1 MTGWQR
7 QIKDYL
13 TFSKTEQ
20 RGIFVLMLL
29 NILLMSVNLLLPFF
43 FNSKSSD
50 FTEFEQQLEQFEKEQ
65 TEARAAKSRHFPA
78 DDDKNNLSS
87 SKLTPFIF
95 DPNELSEVEWL
106 KLGLAEKQVK
116 VILNYLEKGGKFRK
130 TEDLA
135 KIYTISEQEYEIL
148 EPYISI
154 KESPGYIKDDGFKKP
169 EINPFPFDPNTLT
182 EEEGLKM
189 GLNNS
194 VIKAMIGFRQKGG
207 RFKFATD
214 LKKIYTLNEE
224 EYAILEPYIQIAA
237 DTSIS
242 LPAKKKVVIELNSSD
257 SLDLQQLQGIGPS
270 FARRIIKYRELLGGY
285 SRPEQLMEVYGMDS
299 IRFNN
304 LAQQL
309 SVDKEK
315 IRKININKV
324 SLKEMTKHPY
334 IEFYVAKSI
343 INFRNE
349 NGDFASVNQILDAKL
364 IYKELFLKI
373 EPYLSVN

>member
-1 MTGWQR
+1 MPGWQR

-13 TFSKTEQ
+13 TFSKKEQ
-20 RGIFVLMLL
+20 RGIFVLLL
-29 NILLMSVNLLLPFF
+29 LLVLLFLINLLIPFF
-43 FNSKSSD
+43 FQSKPTD
-50 FTEFEQQLEQFEKEQ
+50 FTEFGQQLAQFEQEQ
-65 TEARAAKSRHFPA
+65 AEARATKSKHFPRV
-78 DDDKNNLSS
+78 DDNNEPNS

-95 DPNELSEVEWL
+95 DPNELTEDEWL
-106 KLGLAEKQVK
+106 KLGLKEKQVK

-130 TEDLA
+130 KEDLA
-135 KIYTISEQEYEIL
+135 KIYTISEQEFEIL
-148 EPYISI
+148 EPYIVINESSGNL
-154 KESPGYIKDDGFKKP
+154 KEVGIRKP
-169 EINPFPFDPNTLT
+169 DIHPFPFDPNTLT

-194 VIKAMIGFRQKGG
+194 VIKAMIGFRQRGG
-207 RFKFATD
+207 RFRFPTD
-214 LKKIYTLNEE
+214 LKKIYTLKEE
-224 EYAILEPYIQIAA
+224 EYAILEPYIQIAT

-242 LPAKKKVVIELNSSD
+242 LPAKKKVVVELNTSD

-299 IRFNN
+299 LRYFN

-343 INFRNE
+343 INYRND
-349 NGDFASVNQILDAKL
+349 NGDFSSVNQILDAKL

-373 EPYLSVN
+373 EPYLTVK